1 MSDFIKLNGRAIRA
15 AEVDFNYVS
24 MLGENNIS
32 LNEIGRKQ
40 LPALRVYV
48 AHCTG
53 LDVETAGELINQH
66 IINGGD
72 IVDVMATFGK
82 KCDESA
88 FFRAISSKTE
98 ENLIESNEVKE
109 VESEKVTKIRKSKTT
124 EA

>member
-24 MLGENNIS
+24 MLGENNIGI
-32 LNEIGRKQ
+32 NEIGRKQ

-72 IVDVMATFGK
+72 IVDVMTTFGK

-98 ENLIESNEVKE
+98 ENLIESNEIKE